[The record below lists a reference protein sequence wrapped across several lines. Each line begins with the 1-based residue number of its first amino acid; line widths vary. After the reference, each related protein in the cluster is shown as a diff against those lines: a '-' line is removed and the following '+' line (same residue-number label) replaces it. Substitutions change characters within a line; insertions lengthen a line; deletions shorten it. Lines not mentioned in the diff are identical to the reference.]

1 MKSLPLAALLAA
13 TTVAHAQ
20 VYTPPSPSNPNQ
32 GGTPTDTVTP
42 RSEDK
47 KSKTPFGQEIP
58 MLDPASETITVGGVT
73 IPMGDNRIIKARFE
87 KYLSQPPED
96 SEAAEIYRET
106 IDDILAAVSP
116 YREKGP
122 SLKDG
127 WKLLPRASAYPG
139 DARICGS
146 LAEAVYV
153 ALLAKRDVNGLS
165 NLNLELEKEKKRT
178 ISDGDWKTRH
188 DRSSKVNEKSQIGK
202 GTGAATKEVAA
213 IGYAENSL
221 EYTEFLR
228 RIAEIEILK
237 KANILKTEAQVL
249 QTKIQYQVNMIQWFT
264 QRRFEH
270 VLMAARFYNQ
280 IWKDGDSTLHID
292 KNSDV
297 SKLFSQSVGVNPTV
311 SSLDS
316 LSNEAIHEVDKAIEA
331 FNYLLDQN
339 ELHTASKRLMEA
351 FALGEYLSP
360 VATLPR
366 ERKRRVQQYVRD
378 LNDLYGMMQARD
390 YTKAKLMVAKLKTQA
405 RDFPSAKA
413 DSAIAGYT
421 LASDLS
427 IEKAKALLIGGKSDE
442 AAKEIV
448 SAAEIWPTNPK
459 LEEFKALIGSSS
471 AVVMARKDFDRL
483 IAEQNYREIFK
494 RQYEFAP
501 VIKDDPE
508 RLDAFQQIIENIKRI
523 EIALNKAAEF
533 ANLGSSYSAWEQLA
547 ELREEFP
554 DDQNLGR
561 ELEKLAPKVSDLAMA
576 LERARQFEARTPQQ
590 TGSAFA
596 WYLKARGIYLRSK
609 FAEEGIQRMLDQ
621 VLPEGSAP
629 ISADD
634 DDTFN

>member
-1 MKSLPLAALLAA
+1 
-13 TTVAHAQ
+13 TVAHAQ

-413 DSAIAGYT
+413 DSAIAGYS
-421 LASDLS
+421 LA
-427 IEKAKALLIGGKSDE
+427 
-442 AAKEIV
+442 
-448 SAAEIWPTNPK
+448 
-459 LEEFKALIGSSS
+459 
-471 AVVMARKDFDRL
+471 
-483 IAEQNYREIFK
+483 
-494 RQYEFAP
+494 
-501 VIKDDPE
+501 
-508 RLDAFQQIIENIKRI
+508 
-523 EIALNKAAEF
+523 
-533 ANLGSSYSAWEQLA
+533 
-547 ELREEFP
+547 
-554 DDQNLGR
+554 
-561 ELEKLAPKVSDLAMA
+561 
-576 LERARQFEARTPQQ
+576 
-590 TGSAFA
+590 
-596 WYLKARGIYLRSK
+596 
-609 FAEEGIQRMLDQ
+609 
-621 VLPEGSAP
+621 
-629 ISADD
+629 
-634 DDTFN
+634 

>member
-87 KYLSQPPED
+87 KYLSQPPEN

-188 DRSSKVNEKSQIGK
+188 DRSGKVNEKSQIGK

-237 KANILKTEAQVL
+237 KANILKTEAQVM

-297 SKLFSQSVGVNPTV
+297 SKLFTQSVGVNPTV

-390 YTKAKLMVAKLKTQA
+390 YTKAKLMVAKLKTLA

-459 LEEFKALIGSSS
+459 LEEFKTLISGSS

-609 FAEEGIQRMLDQ
+609 FAEEGIQRMLDE
-621 VLPEGSAP
+621 VLPEGSAQ